1 MGTLAID
8 LDDRTASVLGHKA
21 AGDALRAVGIDA
33 FRAAEV
39 VALRGVITGPP
50 CVLALGGGT
59 PTAPGAAELLG
70 SLRRPAPPR
79 LIYLRASPATL
90 AARIERDPTDRPPL
104 TALTPLEEIQMLFAS
119 RDPLYA
125 SLADFVIDVDGRS
138 EAALVDELSS
148 LARP

>member
-1 MGTLAID
+1 
-8 LDDRTASVLGHKA
+8 
-21 AGDALRAVGIDA
+21 
-33 FRAAEV
+33 
-39 VALRGVITGPP
+39 
-50 CVLALGGGT
+50 
-59 PTAPGAAELLG
+59 
-70 SLRRPAPPR
+70 